1 MKKQGTRIDDLK
13 GEGNPGYLR
22 IIRFG
27 NFQLGESSQEIIM
40 NEADALDLCGK
51 LNNFFGLDNFFAA
64 KMEANDKEINSKKS

>member
-1 MKKQGTRIDDLK
+1 MKKQGTRIDDLT
-13 GEGNPGYLR
+13 GEGNPGHLR

-27 NFQLGESSQEIIM
+27 NFQLGEASQEVIM

-51 LNNFFGLDNFFAA
+51 LNNFFAA